1 MANTFAAKLSV
12 AFVATAMALSMVA
25 PAQAATATEMQAQID
40 ALMAQL
46 AALTNT
52 TSSSSSMSCNFNTD
66 MTIGAKSAT
75 DVQNFLIKKGY
86 SIPAGATGYF
96 GSQTAAAVAA
106 FQTANAV
113 SPAAGYWGPKTR
125 AVANGM
131 CSSTT
136 DDSDNTTDDSDNT
149 TSDLSGEASLSALDV
164 EDGDDTEIEEGE
176 EAAPVA
182 DVKVEFADG
191 DAQITRL
198 DIALDKNGAVS
209 GQDNDPWDVIDE
221 VTLWVDG
228 DEVASIDA
236 SDEDNYLDDTYGTLR
251 FSGLDIVAMED
262 DEVTITVG
270 VSVQGSVDGVTSSVD
285 AEWEV
290 AATGLR
296 FVDADDV
303 TTTETT
309 AFDLQDAAASYTA
322 DSVEFS
328 IGEQGGDDEL
338 LVKSSSDDV
347 DATTLE
353 LKDDKKTSMTKVFA
367 FELDTDDSTNDITV
381 NDIKVSV
388 AATEDG
394 TTGTSTALLINDAQL
409 VIDGETYDDVTIVNG
424 TTGTY
429 SFDLGGDLVI
439 EAGES
444 VTVEFEVEFKALA
457 STLEGATIQAST
469 DATSGYDAEG
479 ADDLS
484 GSQFQGSVTGEEHT
498 LRTQGAVIVLTD
510 DTSVLKAN
518 TEATT
523 ADDEGDYTLE
533 FTVEAFNGDLYI
545 DDSAVRGT
553 TMGTEGAN
561 FIVTSGGTAVA
572 TGTAVVVDFTS
583 DATLTGSRYKVSSGS
598 KETFTLKVEFDPAA
612 AGSYKVQLHSVNF
625 SVDTNANPTVQQLA
639 LPAEDFDSAAV
650 SI

>member
-1 MANTFAAKLSV
+1 
-12 AFVATAMALSMVA
+12 
-25 PAQAATATEMQAQID
+25 D

>member
-1 MANTFAAKLSV
+1 
-12 AFVATAMALSMVA
+12 
-25 PAQAATATEMQAQID
+25 
-40 ALMAQL
+40 MAQL